1 MTNNYNNEEDNIRA
15 PDNVFRE
22 RLIDDDDDEYD
33 SWFQLRNNND
43 NDLEQAIAESFRIYN
58 ENNTW
63 NDFDNNNTDNDLK
76 DNDIKGVEEMKQND
90 LFPIFKLNIKKLI
103 HFDKQLKELYEKILP
118 ILDLYERGEI
128 DHHLMDYQE
137 YQVMFGIL
145 RSVRIPKEEWV
156 MLETIFIKELK

>member
-22 RLIDDDDDEYD
+22 RLIDIDDYDEYD
-33 SWFQLRNNND
+33 SWFQLRNNNNND
-43 NDLEQAIAESFRIYN
+43 LDLDLDLDLEQAIAESFRIYN
-58 ENNTW
+58 ENNIW
-63 NDFDNNNTDNDLK
+63 NDFDEEMIGDKEMIGD
-76 DNDIKGVEEMKQND
+76 EEMKQND

-128 DHHLMDYQE
+128 DHHLMDHQE
-137 YQVMFGIL
+137 YQ
-145 RSVRIPKEEWV
+145 
-156 MLETIFIKELK
+156 

>member
-1 MTNNYNNEEDNIRA
+1 MTNNYNNELDNIRA

-22 RLIDDDDDEYD
+22 RLIDEYDEYD
-33 SWFQLRNNND
+33 SWFQLQNNND

-63 NDFDNNNTDNDLK
+63 NDFDNENDSK
-76 DNDIKGVEEMKQND
+76 DNDTNGVEEMKQND

-118 ILDLYERGEI
+118 ILDSYERGEI
-128 DHHLMDYQE
+128 DHHLMDNQE
-137 YQVMFGIL
+137 YQTMFGIL

-156 MLETIFIKELK
+156 ILETIFIKELK